1 MACKVNNV
9 MSILFSGQELT
20 AVFSVTVIHVL
31 HLLFQT
37 TVKHYLYFLRFYNR
51 HFFWAF
57 KMGKLLAVFNY
68 FQWVE
73 SQSNCTQGH
82 Q

>member
-31 HLLFQT
+31 HLLFRT
-37 TVKHYLYFLRFYNR
+37 AVKHYFTFLRFYYR
-51 HFFWAF
+51 HFYFWAF
-57 KMGKLLAVFNY
+57 KMGK
-68 FQWVE
+68 
-73 SQSNCTQGH
+73 
-82 Q
+82 